1 MSPRTFLVVNPR
13 SANGS
18 VQRRWDELTATIR
31 ASYGDFEHAFT
42 TARGDATKLAHTAL
56 REGYEMIV
64 ALGGDGT
71 MNEVVN
77 GFFADGKA
85 VNPDAILGEIPMGT
99 GGDFRKTAGIPK
111 DIGEAAAALKGT
123 ATRRVDVG
131 RLSLVDAAGQPGFR
145 YFINIASFGMG
156 GLVDS
161 IVNSS
166 SKALG
171 GKASFFLATARAAI
185 KYKNKRVR
193 LTLDGG
199 APLERRIYNV
209 AVANGRF
216 FGGGMQVAPMAALD
230 DGVFDVVS
238 LGDFGAAEAALQV
251 RHIYKGTHIGMPKVE
266 HWKARHVVA
275 EPVDGADKVLLDV
288 DGEQPGSLPSTFEM
302 LPGAIRLKVPG

>member
-1 MSPRTFLVVNPR
+1 MSTRTFLVVNPR

-18 VQRRWDELTATIR
+18 VQRRWDELAATIR
-31 ASYGDFEHAFT
+31 AGYGEFEHAFT
-42 TARGDATKLAHTAL
+42 KAQGDATTLARQAL
-56 REGYEMIV
+56 GEGYELVV

-71 MNEVVN
+71 VNEVVN
-77 GFFADGKA
+77 GFFAAGKP
-85 VNPDAILGEIPMGT
+85 VNPDAVLGELPMGT

-111 DIGEAAAALKGT
+111 DFGEAAAALKGT
-123 ATRRVDVG
+123 ATKRVDVG
-131 RLSLVDAAGQPGFR
+131 RLSLVDGAGRPGSR
-145 YFINIASFGMG
+145 YFINIASFGVG

-185 KYKNKRVR
+185 KYKNRLVR
-193 LTLDGG
+193 LTFDGG

-230 DGVFDVVS
+230 DGIFDVVS
-238 LGDFGAAEAALQV
+238 LGDFGVTEAALRV

-266 HWKARHVVA
+266 HWKARHVQA
-275 EPVDGADKVLLDV
+275 EPVDPNDKVLLDV
-288 DGEQPGSLPSTFEM
+288 DGEQPGSLPSTFEL
-302 LPGAIRLKVPG
+302 LPGAIKLKVPG